1 MTLELMQRIV
11 VVLNELGVVLHLR
24 SYGSTQYDKRHLVN
38 DRPYHGSAESL
49 LIDDPVAD
57 VRDVEGCFRSQCS
70 QVFIGMITMQYQAK
84 QV

>member
-1 MTLELMQRIV
+1 M
-11 VVLNELGVVLHLR
+11 
-24 SYGSTQYDKRHLVN
+24 N

-49 LIDDPVAD
+49 LLDDMVAD
-57 VRDVEGCFRSQCS
+57 VHDIESCFRLQCS

>member
-1 MTLELMQRIV
+1 MTLELMQCIV
-11 VVLNELGVVLHLR
+11 IVLNDEVVLHLR